1 MHRKWTVYWYVTGTL
16 FLLVDILFPFYY
28 GERKKSAMIMNKT
41 EIYEMAMQEM
51 IEENL
56 RLRRKSCTEQ
66 EKKQYENVSALAEQV
81 QDILKKLE
89 PKDGRVID
97 AYVEQIHAIA
107 QKECE
112 YLYAQGV
119 RDGIELLKKLN
130 IF

>member
-1 MHRKWTVYWYVTGTL
+1 
-16 FLLVDILFPFYY
+16 
-28 GERKKSAMIMNKT
+28 MNKT

-89 PKDGRVID
+89 QKDGRVID

-112 YLYAQGV
+112 CLYAQGV

>member
-1 MHRKWTVYWYVTGTL
+1 
-16 FLLVDILFPFYY
+16 
-28 GERKKSAMIMNKT
+28 MNKT

-56 RLRRKSCTEQ
+56 REQ
-66 EKKQYENVSALAEQV
+66 EKKQYENVSALA
-81 QDILKKLE
+81 
-89 PKDGRVID
+89 
-97 AYVEQIHAIA
+97 EQIHAIA

>member
-1 MHRKWTVYWYVTGTL
+1 
-16 FLLVDILFPFYY
+16 
-28 GERKKSAMIMNKT
+28 MNKT

-66 EKKQYENVSALAEQV
+66 EKKQYENVSALAKQV
-81 QDILKKLE
+81 QDILKKLK

>member
-1 MHRKWTVYWYVTGTL
+1 MDSVLVCYRYTVFWWIFSSRSIMVK
-16 FLLVDILFPFYY
+16 
-28 GERKKSAMIMNKT
+28 EKRSAMIMNKT

-66 EKKQYENVSALAEQV
+66 EKKQYENVSALAEQ
-81 QDILKKLE
+81 
-89 PKDGRVID
+89 
-97 AYVEQIHAIA
+97 IHAIA

>member
-81 QDILKKLE
+81 
-89 PKDGRVID
+89 
-97 AYVEQIHAIA
+97 HAIA

>member
-16 FLLVDILFPFYY
+16 FFLVDILFPFYY